1 MLEPN
6 AIQGLSLRIGDGKV
20 WLDFVSNDGRKAA
33 LDVEAAGQAAGGPAA
48 AVLRQWCQDRKT
60 DPAWPDAVST
70 PAP

>member
-6 AIQGLSLRIGDGKV
+6 AIQGLSLRISDGKV

-33 LDVEAAGQAAGGPAA
+33 LDVEAAGQVAGGPAA

-60 DPAWPDAVST
+60 DPDWPDAVST